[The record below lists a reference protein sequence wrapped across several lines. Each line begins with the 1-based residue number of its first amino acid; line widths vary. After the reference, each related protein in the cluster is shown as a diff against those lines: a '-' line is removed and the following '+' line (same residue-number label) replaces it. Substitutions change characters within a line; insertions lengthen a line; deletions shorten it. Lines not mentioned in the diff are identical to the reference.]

1 MDRPRFRFL
10 SIAFALLISGAVL
23 AHGQDQKTA
32 AVPKDPKAA
41 QSQPAQEQDPL
52 TRPLPKGKGG
62 LKKESNAFKKEKG
75 LERRTQRTV
84 QSFVKSGKNSRLR
97 VREEGSLSVIKRS
110 EILAFPFLKDL
121 KSDYAYCS
129 QGVV

>member
-23 AHGQDQKTA
+23 AYGQDQKTA

-52 TRPLPKGKGG
+52 TRPLPKSKAGR
-62 LKKESNAFKKEKG
+62 KESNAFKKEEG
-75 LERRTQRTV
+75 LERRTQRAV
-84 QSFVKSGKNSRLR
+84 QSSVKSGKNSRLR

>member
-52 TRPLPKGKGG
+52 TRPLPKSKAGR
-62 LKKESNAFKKEKG
+62 KESNAFKKEEG
-75 LERRTQRTV
+75 LERRTQRAV
-84 QSFVKSGKNSRLR
+84 QSSVKSGKNSRLR